1 LPSVSDGP
9 LFSTDRANKH
19 GTDGV
24 GTEKARVR
32 IEKASTRRPEG
43 QSNSRTG
50 EHLYSRLVQMNTS
63 FSRVEPL
70 PAGRKLSERSV
81 LVAKKMS
88 ELRNEDRA
96 SLSTGAEAS
105 PVSTDL
111 GKSGGATIGWSERA
125 KKT

>member
-1 LPSVSDGP
+1 
-9 LFSTDRANKH
+9 
-19 GTDGV
+19 
-24 GTEKARVR
+24 
-32 IEKASTRRPEG
+32 
-43 QSNSRTG
+43 
-50 EHLYSRLVQMNTS
+50 MNTS

-70 PAGRKLSERSV
+70 SAGRKLSERSV
-81 LVAKKMS
+81 QVAKKKMS
-88 ELRNEDRA
+88 ELGNEDRA